1 MAALKL
7 SSKEA
12 RNKLPPRHEP
22 YWLEVDRGF
31 SLGYR
36 KSKTGGTWYARR
48 YTGKGYMKR
57 RLGLTDDNQPANGT
71 AVLSYTQARKKAAN
85 YEDVLETVEQVQHP
99 SLFTVANAIDGY
111 LEWYKA
117 KKKAYERTRGICR
130 AHILPK
136 LGNIPVA
143 RLTTSQINSWVQTL
157 AETPPR
163 TTKGNPKPP
172 YAEKVETGE
181 LNRVGNPKFEYIQFP
196 FEEWTDT
203 MQRKRKSTAN
213 RILTVLKAALNH
225 AWKNGKT
232 KSREEW
238 QKVEPFKGVDAP
250 KVSYLTEEQA
260 SELLQAASDDFRPI
274 ARAAL
279 LTGCRYGEL
288 TRVKVSDLERNQL
301 FIEKT
306 KSGKPRHVPL
316 SDDGIKF
323 FKALAKGKTRND
335 LLLTHQDGSNWD
347 RSHQTRPM
355 RQACEKAG
363 IDPPIGFHVLR
374 HTYATLLLRTDVS
387 EDSQGVSIRYVAALI
402 GDSVATCEKHY
413 GHVIQDDLRKE
424 VARKLPSFGGAP

>member
-1 MAALKL
+1 MTSFKLNSKAAREKLK
-7 SSKEA
+7 
-12 RNKLPPRHEP
+12 PRHP
-22 YWLEVDRGF
+22 QYWSEIDRGVH
-31 SLGYR
+31 LGYR
-36 KSKTGGTWYARR
+36 KSVSSGTWYVRR
-48 YTGKGYMKR
+48 YTGGKYVVKR
-57 RLGLTDDNQPANGT
+57 IGLTDDNQPANGIT
-71 AVLSYTQARKKAAN
+71 VLSHKQARKKTSD
-85 YEDVLETVEQVQHP
+85 YEDVLETFEQPQHP
-99 SLFTVANAIDGY
+99 ALFTVANAIDGY

-117 KKKAYERTRGICR
+117 NKKAYERTRGICR

-143 RLTTSQINSWVQTL
+143 RLTTPQINKWVQTL
-157 AETPPR
+157 ATTPPR

-181 LNRVGNPKFEYIQFP
+181 LNRVGNPKFEYIQLP

-225 AWKNGKT
+225 AWRNNDKVDP
-232 KSREEW
+232 SEW
-238 QKVEPFKGVDAP
+238 QKVKPFDDVDAP

-288 TRVKVSDLERNQL
+288 TRVKVSDLERDQL

-306 KSGKPRHVPL
+306 KTGKPRHVPL
-316 SDDGIKF
+316 SNDGIKF
-323 FKALAKGKTRND
+323 FKALAKRKTRND

-355 RQACEKAG
+355 RQACEKSG
-363 IDPPIGFHVLR
+363 INPPVGFHVLR
-374 HTYATLLLRTDVS
+374 HTYATLLLRTDG
-387 EDSQGVSIRYVAALI
+387 SQGVSIRYVAALI

-424 VARKLPSFGGAP
+424 VARKLPSFGGGL